1 MDLLTVTQEQLEGA
15 SKTFIDVEK
24 DVYSLSCKDDAITK
38 GFIKFCPYFNA
49 DGSIGP
55 VEQVICDITLVSR
68 DKTNNVHFNLAQD
81 TKEGYN
87 LTHLLFGIKE
97 KMKNMGDDNCLKI
110 KIKRYSVA
118 QILSDSVHPDFTNKI
133 VLFRFNQTLKKVMNE
148 GTNKKTTKLYEVSTP
163 ALELLLKP
171 ISKNIEGKTVSVP
184 SYELCSVT
192 DKDYS
197 IVAADGT
204 SYANATSEQ
213 REAISA
219 EIMKQ
224 SEYLRSILKEFSI
237 EKNID
242 NIYKLEL
249 MLREYG
255 ITTKLSV
262 DRKEPAVTQ
271 PAPTVEQPAQ
281 EIDMKQDAPN
291 TQAQTATET
300 YPFDE
305 PSNDAQPQDDEGS
318 NDESRDPLDG
328 TMSNG
333 DPLGGSSNNVFGEA
347 EDIF

>member
-262 DRKEPAVTQ
+262 DRKEPAATQ

-318 NDESRDPLDG
+318 NDESRDPLGG
-328 TMSNG
+328 TMSSG
-333 DPLGGSSNNVFGEA
+333 DPLGGSSNNAFGEA

>member
-24 DVYSLSCKDDAITK
+24 DVYLLSCKDDAITK

-110 KIKRYSVA
+110 KIKRYSIA

-204 SYANATSEQ
+204 SYANASSEQ

-262 DRKEPAVTQ
+262 DRKEPAAIQ
-271 PAPTVEQPAQ
+271 PAQTVEQSAQ
-281 EIDMKQDAPN
+281 TVEMKQDSPN
-291 TQAQTATET
+291 VQTQTAVET

-305 PSNDAQPQDDEGS
+305 PSNDGQPKENVGS
-318 NDESRDPLDG
+318 EDESKDPFSD
-328 TMSNG
+328 TMSNE
-333 DPLGGSSNNVFGEA
+333 DPLGGSSNNAFGEA